1 LGVNTIQAAKQTGVR
16 RIVRSSFIGASETG
30 IALGRD
36 HKAVE
41 QAVETSGVQ
50 HTILRPNTFMQSY
63 AMNADSMRRDS
74 AFYMPQGSGRVS
86 LIDVGDVSSVAS
98 AVLTQDG
105 HESRAYELTGPEA
118 LSNDGVAAKLSAA
131 LEKRISAL
139 M

>member
-1 LGVNTIQAAKQTGVR
+1 
-16 RIVRSSFIGASETG
+16 
-30 IALGRD
+30 
-36 HKAVE
+36 
-41 QAVETSGVQ
+41 
-50 HTILRPNTFMQSY
+50 
-63 AMNADSMRRDS
+63 MNADSMRRDS